1 MKKILIILSLLTTF
15 LFSRSDAFIV
25 GVGEYQNDIASLWG
39 VEKDITNIEKLFRYL
54 SIDNI
59 QTIKDEQAT
68 LQNIRNLFNNYINS
82 PKNNP
87 NNSFIFYYSGHGVQV
102 NDIDGDE
109 ADGKDE
115 GTALYDL
122 ALKPNQDIIT
132 GGLLLDD
139 ELYTILGK
147 IKSKKILILDKCH
160 SDSSHRGRVVK
171 SLPPEDYNI
180 TNEFWQDIQ
189 KITFNAE
196 NILTNFVLFSASQ
209 AEEEA
214 EDSPFGGLFT
224 NSIIDGILYKKADL
238 NHNGIITVEELQKF
252 CRYDVSRLATH
263 INKSTGDGLK
273 GDFAP
278 QFRPTEILNDSIES
292 IFNTKIEIPQ
302 TQPRVVKA
310 EKVASRSYLLEDTL
324 DNLTTNRLLQL
335 NLLFNKHSYREN
347 ERIRFKLKSSK
358 KGYLSIFIAYKNSY
372 KLFMKNQKINA
383 LETYRFPHD
392 FYWQKHLIAKKP
404 YGTTKIYT
412 ILSRKP
418 LDIERYLSN
427 SSLDKGIEDLSL
439 TNQFRKGVM
448 VSYGSG
454 GKVLK
459 KADILE
465 IGKVELE
472 VFRR

>member
-1 MKKILIILSLLTTF
+1 MKKILIILFFLTTS

-39 VEKDITNIEKLFRYL
+39 VEKDIKNIEKLFRHL
-54 SIDNI
+54 AIDNI
-59 QTIKDEQAT
+59 QIIKDEQAT

-82 PKNNP
+82 PQNNP

-102 NDIDGDE
+102 DDIDGDE

-122 ALKPNQDIIT
+122 DIKPNEDTIT

-189 KITFNAE
+189 KVTFNAE
-196 NILTNFVLFSASQ
+196 NILTDVVIFSASQ

-238 NHNGIITVEELQKF
+238 NHNGIITVEELQRF

-278 QFRPTEILNDSIES
+278 QFRPTEILNHSIES

-310 EKVASRSYLLEDTL
+310 ENYLLEDTL
-324 DNLTTNRLLQL
+324 DNLITNRLLQL
-335 NLLFNKHSYREN
+335 NLLFNKSSYREN
-347 ERIRFKLKSSK
+347 ERIRFKLKSSQ

-383 LETYRFPHD
+383 LETYKFPHD
-392 FYWQKHLIAKKP
+392 FFWQKHLIAKKP
-404 YGTTKIYT
+404 YGTTKIYA

-418 LDIERYLSN
+418 LNLKDYLSK
-427 SSLDKGIEDLSL
+427 DREDLGL

-472 VFRR
+472 VVRR

>member
-39 VEKDITNIEKLFRYL
+39 VEKDIKNIEKLFRHL
-54 SIDNI
+54 AIDNI
-59 QTIKDEQAT
+59 QIIKDEQAT

-82 PKNNP
+82 PQNNP

-102 NDIDGDE
+102 YDIDGDE

-122 ALKPNQDIIT
+122 DIKPNEDTIT

-189 KITFNAE
+189 KVTFNAE
-196 NILTNFVLFSASQ
+196 NILTDVVIFSASQ

-238 NHNGIITVEELQKF
+238 NHNGIITVEELQRF

-278 QFRPTEILNDSIES
+278 QFRPTEILNHSIES

-310 EKVASRSYLLEDTL
+310 ENYLLEDTL
-324 DNLTTNRLLQL
+324 DNLITNRLLQL
-335 NLLFNKHSYREN
+335 NLLFNKSSYREN
-347 ERIRFKLKSSK
+347 ERIRFKLKSSQ

-383 LETYRFPHD
+383 LETYKFPHD
-392 FYWQKHLIAKKP
+392 FFWQKHLIAKKP
-404 YGTTKIYT
+404 YGTTKIYA

-418 LDIERYLSN
+418 LNLKDYLSK
-427 SSLDKGIEDLSL
+427 DREDLGL

-472 VFRR
+472 VVRR